1 MNLSLLG
8 NLRKALLALTV
19 ACFVAGVA
27 IAPACDRA
35 ALENYRHDPTDRF
48 AEMQWP
54 DRGLGAMLPAPESSY
69 GVIYNDKAQWFNG
82 DVGNYTREQYG
93 AYVASCEDAGFTV
106 EYTKN
111 NDAFWAWNEEGYY
124 LHLGYDEDK
133 SYMSFSLEAP
143 KEEESGGSGVSNG
156 GSEEDVGA
164 DDGAATD
171 APDQKTNQDEEP
183 TGGASAS
190 GEVTPSFKEYMDSY
204 EAFFD
209 EYIAFMDKYEESTD
223 YAPEMLDDFNTYM
236 ERYTDM
242 TAKMNEVDT
251 GALSP
256 ADLAYY
262 NEVNARGSMKNCTT
276 WRMEQCR
283 CGVYDCAVAGAE
295 GAMETL

>member
-190 GEVTPSFKEYMDSY
+190 GEVTPSFKEYLDTRFILSSY
-204 EAFFD
+204 WPA
-209 EYIAFMDKYEESTD
+209 MRRSSMSTS
-223 YAPEMLDDFNTYM
+223 LSWTNT
-236 ERYTDM
+236 
-242 TAKMNEVDT
+242 K
-251 GALSP
+251 SQP
-256 ADLAYY
+256 
-262 NEVNARGSMKNCTT
+262 TT
-276 WRMEQCR
+276 LPKCWMISIPTWSGTR
-283 CGVYDCAVAGAE
+283 
-295 GAMETL
+295 T

>member
-223 YAPEMLDDFNTYM
+223 YTPEMLDDFNTYM
-236 ERYTDM
+236 ERYTDT

-262 NEVNARGSMKNCTT
+262 NEVNAR
-276 WRMEQCR
+276 
-283 CGVYDCAVAGAE
+283 VYEKLYDLENGA
-295 GAMETL
+295 

>member
-93 AYVASCEDAGFTV
+93 SYVASCEDAGFTV

-262 NEVNARGSMKNCTT
+262 NEVNAR
-276 WRMEQCR
+276 
-283 CGVYDCAVAGAE
+283 VYEKLYDLENGA
-295 GAMETL
+295 

>member
-19 ACFVAGVA
+19 ACFVAGMA

-143 KEEESGGSGVSNG
+143 KEEESGGSGVSDG

-171 APDQKTNQDEEP
+171 APNQKTNQDEEP

-209 EYIAFMDKYEESTD
+209 EYIAFIDKYEESTD
-223 YAPEMLDDFNTYM
+223 YTPEMLDDFNTYM

-242 TAKMNEVDT
+242 TTKMNEVDT
-251 GALSP
+251 DALSP

-262 NEVNARGSMKNCTT
+262 NEVNAR
-276 WRMEQCR
+276 
-283 CGVYDCAVAGAE
+283 VYEKLYDLENGA
-295 GAMETL
+295 

>member
-19 ACFVAGVA
+19 ACFVAGMA

-143 KEEESGGSGVSNG
+143 KEEESGGSGVSDG

-171 APDQKTNQDEEP
+171 APNQKINQDEEP

-223 YAPEMLDDFNTYM
+223 YTPEMLDDFNTYM

-251 GALSP
+251 DALSP

-262 NEVNARGSMKNCTT
+262 NEVNAR
-276 WRMEQCR
+276 
-283 CGVYDCAVAGAE
+283 VYEKLYDLENGA
-295 GAMETL
+295 

>member
-156 GSEEDVGA
+156 GSEKDVGA

-223 YAPEMLDDFNTYM
+223 YTPEMLDDFNTYM

-262 NEVNARGSMKNCTT
+262 NEVNAR
-276 WRMEQCR
+276 
-283 CGVYDCAVAGAE
+283 VYEKLYDLENGA
-295 GAMETL
+295 

>member
-27 IAPACDRA
+27 SAPACDRA

-223 YAPEMLDDFNTYM
+223 YTPEMLDDFNTYM

-262 NEVNARGSMKNCTT
+262 NEVNAR
-276 WRMEQCR
+276 
-283 CGVYDCAVAGAE
+283 VYEKLYDLENGA
-295 GAMETL
+295 

>member
-1 MNLSLLG
+1 MNLSLLV

-223 YAPEMLDDFNTYM
+223 YTPEMLDDFNTYM

-262 NEVNARGSMKNCTT
+262 NEVNAR
-276 WRMEQCR
+276 
-283 CGVYDCAVAGAE
+283 VYEKLYDLENGA
-295 GAMETL
+295 

>member
-171 APDQKTNQDEEP
+171 APEQKTNQDEEP

-223 YAPEMLDDFNTYM
+223 YTPEMLDDFNTYM

-262 NEVNARGSMKNCTT
+262 NEVNAR
-276 WRMEQCR
+276 
-283 CGVYDCAVAGAE
+283 VYEKLYDLENGA
-295 GAMETL
+295 

>member
-223 YAPEMLDDFNTYM
+223 YTPEMLDDFNTYM

-262 NEVNARGSMKNCTT
+262 NEVNTR
-276 WRMEQCR
+276 
-283 CGVYDCAVAGAE
+283 VYEKLYDLENGA
-295 GAMETL
+295 

>member
-82 DVGNYTREQYG
+82 DVGNYAREQYG

-262 NEVNARGSMKNCTT
+262 NEVNAR
-276 WRMEQCR
+276 
-283 CGVYDCAVAGAE
+283 VYEKLYDLENGA
-295 GAMETL
+295 

>member
-69 GVIYNDKAQWFNG
+69 GVMYNDKAQWFNG

-262 NEVNARGSMKNCTT
+262 NEVNAR
-276 WRMEQCR
+276 
-283 CGVYDCAVAGAE
+283 VYEKLYDLENGA
-295 GAMETL
+295 

>member
-48 AEMQWP
+48 AEMKWP

-223 YAPEMLDDFNTYM
+223 YTPEMLDDFNTYM

-262 NEVNARGSMKNCTT
+262 NEVNAR
-276 WRMEQCR
+276 
-283 CGVYDCAVAGAE
+283 VYEKLYDLEKGA
-295 GAMETL
+295 

>member
-48 AEMQWP
+48 ADMQWP

-133 SYMSFSLEAP
+133 SYMSFSLESP

-223 YAPEMLDDFNTYM
+223 YTPEMLDDFNTYM

-262 NEVNARGSMKNCTT
+262 NEVNAR
-276 WRMEQCR
+276 
-283 CGVYDCAVAGAE
+283 VYEKLYDLENGA
-295 GAMETL
+295 

>member
-251 GALSP
+251 GALPP

-262 NEVNARGSMKNCTT
+262 NEVNAR
-276 WRMEQCR
+276 
-283 CGVYDCAVAGAE
+283 VYEKLYDLENGA
-295 GAMETL
+295 

>member
-93 AYVASCEDAGFTV
+93 AYVASCEDAGFTA

-262 NEVNARGSMKNCTT
+262 NEVNAR
-276 WRMEQCR
+276 
-283 CGVYDCAVAGAE
+283 VYEKLYDLENGA
-295 GAMETL
+295 

>member
-223 YAPEMLDDFNTYM
+223 YTPEMLDDFNTYM

-242 TAKMNEVDT
+242 TSKMNEVDT

-262 NEVNARGSMKNCTT
+262 NEVNAR
-276 WRMEQCR
+276 
-283 CGVYDCAVAGAE
+283 VYEKLYDLENGA
-295 GAMETL
+295 

>member
-19 ACFVAGVA
+19 ACFVAGMA

-143 KEEESGGSGVSNG
+143 KEEESGGSGVSDG

-171 APDQKTNQDEEP
+171 APNQKTNQDEEP

-223 YAPEMLDDFNTYM
+223 YTPEMLDDFNTYI

-242 TAKMNEVDT
+242 TTKMNEVDT
-251 GALSP
+251 DALSP

-262 NEVNARGSMKNCTT
+262 NEVNAR
-276 WRMEQCR
+276 
-283 CGVYDCAVAGAE
+283 VYEKLYDLENGA
-295 GAMETL
+295 

>member
-1 MNLSLLG
+1 M
-8 NLRKALLALTV
+8 
-19 ACFVAGVA
+19 
-27 IAPACDRA
+27 
-35 ALENYRHDPTDRF
+35 
-48 AEMQWP
+48 
-54 DRGLGAMLPAPESSY
+54 
-69 GVIYNDKAQWFNG
+69 
-82 DVGNYTREQYG
+82 
-93 AYVASCEDAGFTV
+93 ASCEDAGFTV

-223 YAPEMLDDFNTYM
+223 YTPEMLDDFNTYM

-256 ADLAYY
+256 ADSAYY
-262 NEVNARGSMKNCTT
+262 NEVNAR
-276 WRMEQCR
+276 
-283 CGVYDCAVAGAE
+283 VYEKLYDLENGA
-295 GAMETL
+295 

>member
-143 KEEESGGSGVSNG
+143 KEEESGGSEVSNG

-223 YAPEMLDDFNTYM
+223 YTPEMLDDFNTYM

-262 NEVNARGSMKNCTT
+262 NEVNAR
-276 WRMEQCR
+276 
-283 CGVYDCAVAGAE
+283 VYEKLYDLENGA
-295 GAMETL
+295 

>member
-48 AEMQWP
+48 VEMQWP

-164 DDGAATD
+164 DGGAATD

-223 YAPEMLDDFNTYM
+223 YTPEMLDDFNTYM

-262 NEVNARGSMKNCTT
+262 NEVNAR
-276 WRMEQCR
+276 
-283 CGVYDCAVAGAE
+283 VYEKLYDLENGA
-295 GAMETL
+295 

>member
-1 MNLSLLG
+1 MNLSLLE

-262 NEVNARGSMKNCTT
+262 NEVNAR
-276 WRMEQCR
+276 
-283 CGVYDCAVAGAE
+283 VYEKLYDLENGA
-295 GAMETL
+295 

>member
-19 ACFVAGVA
+19 ACFVADVA

-48 AEMQWP
+48 AEMKWP

-223 YAPEMLDDFNTYM
+223 YTPEMLDDFNTYM

-262 NEVNARGSMKNCTT
+262 NEVNAR
-276 WRMEQCR
+276 
-283 CGVYDCAVAGAE
+283 VYEKLYDLENGA
-295 GAMETL
+295 

>member
-35 ALENYRHDPTDRF
+35 ALENYRHDPTERF

-262 NEVNARGSMKNCTT
+262 NEVNAR
-276 WRMEQCR
+276 
-283 CGVYDCAVAGAE
+283 VYEKLYDLENGA
-295 GAMETL
+295 

>member
-27 IAPACDRA
+27 MAPACDRA

-48 AEMQWP
+48 VEMQWP

-223 YAPEMLDDFNTYM
+223 YTPEMLDDFNTYM

-262 NEVNARGSMKNCTT
+262 NEVNAR
-276 WRMEQCR
+276 
-283 CGVYDCAVAGAE
+283 VYEKLYDLENGA
-295 GAMETL
+295 

>member
-223 YAPEMLDDFNTYM
+223 YTPEMLDDFNTYM

-262 NEVNARGSMKNCTT
+262 NEVNAR
-276 WRMEQCR
+276 
-283 CGVYDCAVAGAE
+283 VYEKLYDLENGA
-295 GAMETL
+295 

>member
-19 ACFVAGVA
+19 ACFVAGMA

-111 NDAFWAWNEEGYY
+111 NDVFWAWNEEGYY

-143 KEEESGGSGVSNG
+143 KEEESGGSGVSDG

-190 GEVTPSFKEYMDSY
+190 GEVTPLFKEYMDSY

-223 YAPEMLDDFNTYM
+223 YTPEMLDDFNTYM

-242 TAKMNEVDT
+242 TTKMNEVDT
-251 GALSP
+251 DALSP

-262 NEVNARGSMKNCTT
+262 NEVNAR
-276 WRMEQCR
+276 
-283 CGVYDCAVAGAE
+283 VYEKLYDLENGA
-295 GAMETL
+295 

>member
-143 KEEESGGSGVSNG
+143 KEEESGGSGISNG

-262 NEVNARGSMKNCTT
+262 NEVNAR
-276 WRMEQCR
+276 
-283 CGVYDCAVAGAE
+283 VYEKLYDLENGA
-295 GAMETL
+295 

>member
-164 DDGAATD
+164 DDGASTD

-223 YAPEMLDDFNTYM
+223 YTPEMLDDFNTYM

-262 NEVNARGSMKNCTT
+262 NEVNAR
-276 WRMEQCR
+276 
-283 CGVYDCAVAGAE
+283 VYEKLYDLENGA
-295 GAMETL
+295 

>member
-143 KEEESGGSGVSNG
+143 KEESGGSGVSNG

-223 YAPEMLDDFNTYM
+223 YTPEMLDDFNTYM

-262 NEVNARGSMKNCTT
+262 NEVNAR
-276 WRMEQCR
+276 
-283 CGVYDCAVAGAE
+283 VYEKLYDLENGA
-295 GAMETL
+295 

>member
-8 NLRKALLALTV
+8 NLRKALLALTG

-143 KEEESGGSGVSNG
+143 KEEESGGAGVSNG

-223 YAPEMLDDFNTYM
+223 YTPEMLDDFNTYM

-262 NEVNARGSMKNCTT
+262 NEVNAR
-276 WRMEQCR
+276 
-283 CGVYDCAVAGAE
+283 VYEKLYDLENGA
-295 GAMETL
+295 

>member
-190 GEVTPSFKEYMDSY
+190 GEVTPSFKEYMDSF

-223 YAPEMLDDFNTYM
+223 YTPEMLDDFNTYM

-262 NEVNARGSMKNCTT
+262 NEVNAR
-276 WRMEQCR
+276 
-283 CGVYDCAVAGAE
+283 VYEKLYDLENGA
-295 GAMETL
+295 

>member
-19 ACFVAGVA
+19 AFFVAGVA

-223 YAPEMLDDFNTYM
+223 YTPEMLDDFNTYM

-262 NEVNARGSMKNCTT
+262 NEVNAR
-276 WRMEQCR
+276 
-283 CGVYDCAVAGAE
+283 VYEKLYDLENGA
-295 GAMETL
+295 

>member
-143 KEEESGGSGVSNG
+143 KEEESDGSGVSNG

-223 YAPEMLDDFNTYM
+223 YTPEMLDDFNTYM

-262 NEVNARGSMKNCTT
+262 NEVNAR
-276 WRMEQCR
+276 
-283 CGVYDCAVAGAE
+283 VYEKLYDLENGA
-295 GAMETL
+295 

>member
-48 AEMQWP
+48 AEMKWP

-223 YAPEMLDDFNTYM
+223 YTPEMLDDFNTYM

-262 NEVNARGSMKNCTT
+262 NEVNASSFIPEFSIWKIKHF
-276 WRMEQCR
+276 
-283 CGVYDCAVAGAE
+283 
-295 GAMETL
+295 

>member
-223 YAPEMLDDFNTYM
+223 YTPEMLDDFNTYM

-262 NEVNARGSMKNCTT
+262 NEVNAR
-276 WRMEQCR
+276 
-283 CGVYDCAVAGAE
+283 VYEKLYD
-295 GAMETL
+295 L

>member
-48 AEMQWP
+48 AEMKWP

-209 EYIAFMDKYEESTD
+209 ECIAFMDKYEESTD

-236 ERYTDM
+236 ERYTDK

-262 NEVNARGSMKNCTT
+262 NEVNAR
-276 WRMEQCR
+276 
-283 CGVYDCAVAGAE
+283 VYEKLYDLENGA
-295 GAMETL
+295 

>member
-48 AEMQWP
+48 VEMQWP

-209 EYIAFMDKYEESTD
+209 EYIAFVDKYEESTD
-223 YAPEMLDDFNTYM
+223 YTPEMLDDFNTYM

-262 NEVNARGSMKNCTT
+262 NEVNAR
-276 WRMEQCR
+276 
-283 CGVYDCAVAGAE
+283 VYEKLYDLENGA
-295 GAMETL
+295 

>member
-236 ERYTDM
+236 EWYTDM

-262 NEVNARGSMKNCTT
+262 NEVNAR
-276 WRMEQCR
+276 
-283 CGVYDCAVAGAE
+283 VYEKLYDLENGA
-295 GAMETL
+295 

>member
-223 YAPEMLDDFNTYM
+223 YTPEMLDDFNTYM

-262 NEVNARGSMKNCTT
+262 NEVNARVYEKLYDLEN
-276 WRMEQCR
+276 
-283 CGVYDCAVAGAE
+283 GV
-295 GAMETL
+295 